1 MKLLSSQYVKG
12 NNDMSKSA
20 TSQTIEQIQTLRQS
34 PQQILLGQLLEM
46 SSIELEEKVHN
57 ELVENPAL
65 APTGETETT
74 DYGEQEERN
83 DADNDMGLDRI
94 DDDIASPRTE
104 TAEEMQK
111 NDYRSDD
118 DIPNYRYEAN
128 NSSADDDY
136 YIHEAVNQK
145 SLTDY
150 LEEQLAECDLTDKQQ
165 SIAEYIIGSIEDSGY
180 MTRSL
185 NEISDDLILK

>member
-74 DYGEQEERN
+74 DYGEQ
-83 DADNDMGLDRI
+83 
-94 DDDIASPRTE
+94 
-104 TAEEMQK
+104 
-111 NDYRSDD
+111 
-118 DIPNYRYEAN
+118 
-128 NSSADDDY
+128 
-136 YIHEAVNQK
+136 
-145 SLTDY
+145 
-150 LEEQLAECDLTDKQQ
+150 
-165 SIAEYIIGSIEDSGY
+165 
-180 MTRSL
+180 
-185 NEISDDLILK
+185 